1 MKPYHKN
8 PRKISDRQRE
18 QLKRWLAELGDL
30 SGIVHNLPTD
40 EIIGGNQRSRVFNI
54 NDCEIHLTETNQ
66 EPDEQG
72 TIAHGFVIWRDHK
85 YAYRQVQ
92 WTAEQCEAANV
103 VANQAGG
110 DWDIEILLNQ
120 FERDGLLDY
129 GFDAVDLDALAA
141 ELAAEQR
148 AKVEPG
154 DAEPQMSRA
163 DELREV
169 WGVELGQMWRLPS
182 RVEGQEH
189 RLICGDCTDAA
200 VVRRVMGGEVAELV
214 HADPPYGMG
223 KEKDG
228 IANDNLYR
236 EKLDAFQMAWWRVI
250 RPCVA
255 DNGSAYIW
263 GNAEDLWR
271 LWYCGGLRDSE
282 RLTFRNEL
290 VWDKGNGQGME
301 SDAHRMYPTAT
312 ERALFF
318 MLGEQGFNNNAD
330 NYWDGWEPIRL
341 YLKGER
347 DKMGWD
353 NAICK
358 TLAGHSPSS
367 GCHWFD
373 ASQWSFVTEDVYT
386 AWQAKA
392 EGAAF
397 RKEYDELR
405 KEYDE
410 LRKEFYAT
418 RAYFDNTHDSMT
430 DVWQFQR
437 VVGDDRHDH
446 ATPKPVEM
454 GTRAIKSSSQQGAA
468 VYVPFGGTL
477 PEVIA
482 AENLSR
488 QCRAVEISPA
498 YVAVALQRYVDAF
511 NITPEL
517 IQ

>member
-1 MKPYHKN
+1 MDNITNQVIEIDRIVEHPDNYNKHPEAQIKSLRESVRTFGQVRSVVLQAPHDTNGAYLCVAGNGVTEAMRREGFTEVKADIV
-8 PRKISDRQRE
+8 PSDWPPHRVRAYLIADNEQAKGSDPDLE
-18 QLKRWLAELGDL
+18 QLAVLARD
-30 SGIVHNLPTD
+30 IQA
-40 EIIGGNQRSRVFNI
+40 I
-54 NDCEIHLTETNQ
+54 
-66 EPDEQG
+66 EPD
-72 TIAHGFVIWRDHK
+72 
-85 YAYRQVQ
+85 
-92 WTAEQCEAANV
+92 
-103 VANQAGG
+103 
-110 DWDIEILLNQ
+110 LLM
-120 FERDGLLDY
+120 
-129 GFDAVDLDALAA
+129 ALAA
-141 ELAAEQR
+141 NADDLLPQQ
-148 AKVEPG
+148 VEPKN
-154 DAEPQMSRA
+154 AEPQTSRA
-163 DELREV
+163 DELREE

-250 RPCVA
+250 RPFLA

-405 KEYDE
+405 KE
-410 LRKEFYAT
+410 FYAT

-517 IQ
+517 IE